1 MLIDTDATEPQHDF
15 IIRGE
20 DVEGYA
26 IMLTWALDT
35 IGASKLEGEDHY
47 RILQLQQLAD
57 SLLSFSKDFA
67 GERCSSCGEVDHFCE
82 CRIESVY

>member
-1 MLIDTDATEPQHDF
+1 MGKVLDMLIDADGQLDCPPDF

-26 IMLTWALDT
+26 MMLKWALDT
-35 IGASKLEGEDHY
+35 IGASKLEGEDHF

-57 SLLSFSKDFA
+57 SLLDISTKQSNL
-67 GERCSSCGEVDHFCE
+67 
-82 CRIESVY
+82 